1 MFLKISNHVL
11 ARCKVLVVDDD
22 PPSLMVAMILLSN
35 YGAKVITANN
45 GQEALDL
52 IASEP
57 PTFVLSDLSMP
68 VMSGWV
74 LIEKLKQNSV
84 TADLPVIALTSHA
97 MTGDRERTIAAGF
110 HNYLTKPLTPSTF
123 MTDLLNVLAEI
134 PALAAELHLPPK
146 QSVKTVP
153 PDSVP
158 EAAPPAGNAASLAPT
173 QGPTDTFSHDH
184 KD

>member
-11 ARCKVLVVDDD
+11 TKCKVLVVDDD

-52 IASEP
+52 IASEQ
-57 PTFVLSDLSMP
+57 PTFILSDLSMP

-74 LIEKLKQNSV
+74 LIERLKQSSA
-84 TADLPVIALTSHA
+84 TATLPIIALTSHA
-97 MTGDRERTIAAGF
+97 MTGDRERALAAGF

-123 MTDLLNVLAEI
+123 MTDLLNVLADI
-134 PALAAELHLPPK
+134 PALAAELHLTPK
-146 QSVKTVP
+146 
-153 PDSVP
+153 
-158 EAAPPAGNAASLAPT
+158 EAAKTTPPNVVPSAAGEVSLAPT
-173 QGPTDTFSHDH
+173 QAPTDTVSIDR